1 VNLDSLQPVVDVP
14 AAFTATVGEGF
25 ERRPGPRFTLVLSG
39 GPTAQACYERLAEAS
54 VVDWSVTTIYMGDE
68 RMVPPDDPDANQL
81 LVRQA
86 LVDRVTPTPT
96 FRPMP
101 TDGTAEA
108 CAKAY
113 QQVIADALATDGLDL
128 VHLGMGP
135 DGHTASLFPGSPEL
149 EVGPDVLVVA
159 STDPNGR
166 NPHPRL
172 SLTLP
177 AINQARMAV
186 FTVAGESKQEAVA
199 KLRAAEDIPAARV
212 AATDVRWIIDIVAY
226 GHQEVPAP

>member
-1 VNLDSLQPVVDVP
+1 VILHTLAPVHDVP
-14 AAFTATVGEGF
+14 AAFSATVAEAF

-39 GPTAQACYERLAEAS
+39 GPTARACYERLAAAT

-68 RMVPPDDPDANQL
+68 RMVPADDPDANQL

-86 LVDRVTPTPT
+86 LVDQVTPTPV

-101 TDGTAEA
+101 TDRPAGE
-108 CAKAY
+108 CAAAY
-113 QQVIADALATDGLDL
+113 QPVIADALASDGFD
-128 VHLGMGP
+128 VIHLGMGP
-135 DGHTASLFPGSPEL
+135 DGHTASLFRGSPEL
-149 EVGPDVLVVA
+149 DVAPDRLVVA
-159 STDPNGR
+159 STDPNGQ

-186 FTVAGESKQEAVA
+186 FTVAGESKEAAVA
-199 KLRAAEDIPAARV
+199 ALLAGEDIPAARV
-212 AATDVRWIIDIVAY
+212 AAREVRWLIDDIAF